1 MSYSQSLSF
10 QNMII
15 TIELTQGRK
24 EKGENDEEAA
34 VVETSAEER
43 EKKKGRGWGLKRA
56 LGLKR

>member
-43 EKKKGRGWGLKRA
+43 EKKKLK
-56 LGLKR
+56 